1 MSKRTIKIV
10 ADDGKI
16 SVLVDEKATLTL
28 KTDEKTITAD
38 SIYKSIDYNYA
49 DTYVIEDFD
58 VDEAVA
64 KKNYK
69 TALQL
74 FNLYQQIIEGISK
87 IDIKENET
95 IEELS

>member
-10 ADDGKI
+10 ADEDKI
-16 SVLVDEKATLTL
+16 SVLVDGKATLTI
-28 KTDEKTITAD
+28 KTDERTITAD
-38 SIYKSIDYNYA
+38 NIYKSIDYNYS
-49 DTYVIEDFD
+49 DTYAIEDFG

-74 FNLYQQIIEGISK
+74 FNLYKQIIEGISK
-87 IDIKENET
+87 IDIKESDS
-95 IEELS
+95 IK

>member
-1 MSKRTIKIV
+1 MNKRIIKLA
-10 ADDGKI
+10 ADENKI
-16 SVLVDEKATLTL
+16 SVLVDGKATLII
-28 KTDEKTITAD
+28 KTNEKTITAD

-58 VDEAVA
+58 VDETVA

-74 FNLYQQIIEGISK
+74 FNLYKQIIGGISK
-87 IDIKENET
+87 IDINESDS
-95 IEELS
+95 IK